1 LVANFPGSV
10 STFCGIVANA
20 NSWRVTVMQKWLL
33 AVCCVCLPVLGGCAL
48 HEVKGEVGGVEVE
61 ARTKS
66 GNGDFCPPGQEK
78 KGNC

>member
-1 LVANFPGSV
+1 
-10 STFCGIVANA
+10 
-20 NSWRVTVMQKWLL
+20 MQKWLL

-66 GNGDFCPPGQEK
+66 GNGDFCPPGQAK